1 MHSNR
6 DLATDSPSFCSSRLL
21 RKGKKAP
28 KRKCQNWEK
37 VKLTFENS
45 NSRPYARLI
54 VSDTDGRGTEKN
66 KERKK
71 KSCADL
77 VRGLW
82 RVVSYL
88 NAIPIGMDL
97 PEAMNRSRMIRLHQ
111 THPEWDQFRSG

>member
-71 KSCADL
+71 KELRGSCQRSLEGSFLPQRHSDRNGFA
-77 VRGLW
+77 RGNE
-82 RVVSYL
+82 S
-88 NAIPIGMDL
+88 I
-97 PEAMNRSRMIRLHQ
+97 
-111 THPEWDQFRSG
+111 